1 MTGISLLEPGLA
13 EVKREQDRQTRFAK
27 MRSAVEVILDEIDAA
42 GILRKPTWDGVRVL
56 LLLLPLTEGESTEMI
71 LLTAGI
77 SSPVERLAMYES
89 ALSQV
94 FMLCSYGALG
104 YDGKAAGTSG
114 VNGGSDEG
122 FGRDLNIVRIRT
134 YWCKSALMFPSAMC

>member
-1 MTGISLLEPGLA
+1 MLLESYENLHGTVSESCFFYCHLQK
-13 EVKREQDRQTRFAK
+13 VSHVV
-27 MRSAVEVILDEIDAA
+27 MR
-42 GILRKPTWDGVRVL
+42 W
-56 LLLLPLTEGESTEMI
+56 
-71 LLTAGI
+71 LTAGI

-134 YWCKSALMFPSAMC
+134 YWCKSAFTFPSAMC